1 MKSNYHIKKSLKG
14 WKQSGIMALLF
25 TCVAF
30 SACVEL
36 TESPYTFVD
45 PGNYYK
51 SEAELESA
59 LNSVYAD
66 FRDFASNYKTLMALE
81 LLTEHAMPAHASK
94 DGVRTYNCWQGVNQS
109 TTYNIQIWDSGYEMI
124 NRCNVVLGRGDGVAM
139 SDEKRNRIY
148 GQARFFR
155 AYVMFDL
162 LRLYGG
168 LAIPE
173 SFTSGLSGLEIPRK
187 TADETYDYIIEDLKY
202 CIDNLPTRSQWG
214 NGNYH
219 KASKGT
225 AQALLGDV
233 YLTRGCMDN
242 YNATYFQEAKKQLG
256 DVISSG
262 EYELLSDYKSL
273 WYWFVEEASKNTK
286 ESLLEVQ
293 FGPTQVSG
301 LHCNFGI
308 NTTDES
314 LGGKMFHRSGISH
327 KDYLSYQEDDVR
339 KQCFLTE
346 YTIAGTDTRRYFE
359 PDYKGFAGKGEGKWP
374 SSTPGNMKFYD
385 RTKSCYETGGSKAN
399 LISIRYSDV
408 LLNYAEVE
416 NYLNGPTND
425 AYEKLNAVHTRSIPS
440 SVKPGLSK
448 DAFDEAIYQERTWEL
463 VGEGHL
469 YFDELRTDRLG
480 KNIYEYKT
488 YMYENGYYNCLE
500 LQFVPQKT
508 FLWKIPQTSLDSNP
522 ALEQN
527 PDNVSDPRY
536 PLK

>member
-1 MKSNYHIKKSLKG
+1 MKSIYLLLTAI
-14 WKQSGIMALLF
+14 ALLSSC
-25 TCVAF
+25 TG
-30 SACVEL
+30 L
-36 TESPYTFVD
+36 TESPYTFVS

-66 FRDFASNYKTLMALE
+66 FRDYASNYKTLMTLE

-94 DGVRTYNCWQGVNQS
+94 DGVRSFNCWQGVNQA

-124 NRCNVVLGRGDGVAM
+124 NRCNVVLGRGDGVEM
-139 SDEKRNRIY
+139 SDEKRNQIY

-155 AYVMFDL
+155 AYTMFML

-168 LAIPE
+168 LAVPE
-173 SFTSGLSGLEIPRK
+173 SYTSGLSGLEIPRK
-187 TADETYDYIIEDLKY
+187 TVDETYDYIIKDLEY
-202 CIDNLPTRSQWG
+202 GIANLPTRSQWG
-214 NGNYH
+214 SSAYY
-219 KASKGT
+219 KANKGA

-233 YLTRGCMDN
+233 YMTRGYMDN
-242 YNATYFQEAKKQLG
+242 YNKTYLQEAKKHLG

-262 EYELLSDYKSL
+262 EYELLSDFKSL

-286 ESLLEVQ
+286 ESLFEVQ
-293 FGPTQVSG
+293 YGATQGSA

-308 NTTDES
+308 NITDES
-314 LGGKMFHRSGISH
+314 LGGRMFQRSGVSH
-327 KDYLSYQEDDVR
+327 KDYQSYQENDVR

-346 YTIAGTDTRRYFE
+346 FTITGTNTRRYFE
-359 PDYKGFAGKGEGKWP
+359 PDYKGFSGKGEGKWP
-374 SSTPGNMKFYD
+374 SSTPGNMKYYD
-385 RTKSCYETGGSKAN
+385 RTKSCYETGVSKAN
-399 LISIRYSDV
+399 FIVIRYSDV

-416 NYLNGPTND
+416 NCLNGPTTD
-425 AYEKLNAVHTRSIPS
+425 AYDKLNAVHTRSVS
-440 SVKPGLSK
+440 SPVKSGLSK
-448 DAFDEAIYQERTWEL
+448 EAFDDAIYQERTWEL
-463 VGEGHL
+463 VGEGQL

-480 KNIYEYKT
+480 KGVYEYKT
-488 YMYENGYYNCLE
+488 YMYENGYYNCLK

-527 PDNVSDPRY
+527 QDNVSDPRY
-536 PLK
+536 PLE

>member
-1 MKSNYHIKKSLKG
+1 MKSIYLL
-14 WKQSGIMALLF
+14 KQSLIIWKRSDIVTLLI
-25 TCVAF
+25 TVVLLSSCTG
-30 SACVEL
+30 L
-36 TESPYTFVD
+36 TESPYTFVS

-66 FRDFASNYKTLMALE
+66 FRDYASGYKTLMTLE

-94 DGVRTYNCWQGVNQS
+94 DGVRNFNCWQGVNQA
-109 TTYNIQIWDSGYEMI
+109 TTYNIQIWDSGYELI
-124 NRCNVVLGRGDGVAM
+124 NRCNVVLGRGDGVEM
-139 SDEKRNRIY
+139 SDEKRNQIY

-155 AYVMFDL
+155 SYTMFTL

-173 SFTSGLSGLEIPRK
+173 SYTSGLSGLEIPRK
-187 TADETYDYIIEDLKY
+187 TVDETYDYIIKDLEY
-202 CIDNLPTRSQWG
+202 CINNLPTRSQWG
-214 NGNYH
+214 SSAYY
-219 KASKGT
+219 KVSKGA

-233 YLTRGCMDN
+233 YMTRGYMDN
-242 YNATYFQEAKKQLG
+242 YNKTYLQEAKKHLG
-256 DVISSG
+256 EVISSG
-262 EYELLSDYKSL
+262 EYELLSDFRSL

-293 FGPTQVSG
+293 YGATQGSA

-308 NTTDES
+308 NATDES
-314 LGGKMFHRSGISH
+314 LGGKMFQRSGVSH
-327 KDYLSYQEDDVR
+327 KDYLSYQDNDMR

-346 YTIAGTDTRRYFE
+346 FTITGTNTRRYFE
-359 PDYKGFAGKGEGKWP
+359 PDYKGFSGKGEGKWP
-374 SSTPGNMKFYD
+374 SSTPGNMKYYD
-385 RTKSCYETGGSKAN
+385 RTKSCYETGVSKAN
-399 LISIRYSDV
+399 FIVIRYADV

-416 NYLNGPTND
+416 NCLNGPTAD
-425 AYEKLNAVHTRSIPS
+425 AYDKLNAVHTRSVS
-440 SVKPGLSK
+440 SPVKSGLSK
-448 DAFDEAIYQERTWEL
+448 EVFDDAIYQERTWEL
-463 VGEGHL
+463 IGEGQL

-480 KNIYEYKT
+480 KAVYEYKT
-488 YMYENGYYNCLE
+488 YMYENGYYNCLQ

-522 ALEQN
+522 ALVQN
-527 PDNVSDPRY
+527 PDNISDPRY